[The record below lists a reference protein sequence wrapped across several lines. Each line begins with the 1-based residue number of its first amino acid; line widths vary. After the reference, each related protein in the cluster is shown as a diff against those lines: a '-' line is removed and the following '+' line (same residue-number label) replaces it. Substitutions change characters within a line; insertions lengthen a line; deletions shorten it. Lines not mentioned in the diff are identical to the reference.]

1 MEYGYCHLKILVAFI
16 EITEKLLSSQEA
28 LQASHEPLF
37 RRLYENADDFLQCT
51 VQLHGSA
58 MPLRTE
64 DVCL

>member
-16 EITEKLLSSQEA
+16 EIIEQLLSSQEA
-28 LQASHEPLF
+28 LHATLEPGF
-37 RRLYENADDFLQCT
+37 RRLYENADDLLQCT

-58 MPLRTE
+58 MPLRTG